1 MIEQNVTIQKSI
13 IDSYDY
19 DTNDKLNLL
28 DNRFEY
34 VEYIFDTV
42 RTLDIR
48 SFNFVIFEEDIDNM
62 SINEFEYYY
71 NEQFKNRI
79 IPEIQNYLNIDI
91 SIFDDQS
98 IESRRNILK
107 HIIKF
112 YTTFLPYNYL
122 KQFISSKTTENKYD
136 ALELINDNIK
146 TVLCDAITNSKTEY
160 NNFIKLMY
168 NVKSN
173 LSTEKKK
180 DKFDSMLNI
189 LDSNVGD
196 KIKMNEY
203 FNSVIETSSV
213 DSLIELC
220 KSYIKSDYAN
230 IA

>member
-1 MIEQNVTIQKSI
+1 MIEQNVTIPKSI

-42 RTLDIR
+42 RTLDIKQF
-48 SFNFVIFEEDIDNM
+48 SFVIFEEDIDNM
-62 SINEFEYYY
+62 SINEFELYY
-71 NEQFKNRI
+71 NNQFKDRI

-91 SIFDDQS
+91 SIFDNQS

-220 KSYIKSDYAN
+220 KSYIKNDYAN
-230 IA
+230 IT

>member
-1 MIEQNVTIQKSI
+1 MIEQNVTIPKSI

-42 RTLDIR
+42 RTLDIKQF
-48 SFNFVIFEEDIDNM
+48 SFVIFEEDIDNM
-62 SINEFEYYY
+62 SINEFELYY
-71 NEQFKNRI
+71 NNQFKDRI

-91 SIFDDQS
+91 SIFDNQS

-220 KSYIKSDYAN
+220 KSYIKNDYAN

>member
-1 MIEQNVTIQKSI
+1 MIEQNVTIPKSI

-34 VEYIFDTV
+34 VEYIFDTI
-42 RTLDIR
+42 RTLDIKQF
-48 SFNFVIFEEDIDNM
+48 SFVIFEEDIDNM
-62 SINEFEYYY
+62 SINEFELYY
-71 NEQFKNRI
+71 NNQFKDRI

-91 SIFDDQS
+91 SIFDNQS

-220 KSYIKSDYAN
+220 KSYIKNDYAN